1 MEMMLPILHGLVLA
15 PSGVKHPE
23 LAPPEPAHQS
33 HQRTPEG
40 LLNLPATCH
49 VLLLH
54 RVGEPVDISTLKM
67 KIYLSQHIRNEM
79 QE

>member
-1 MEMMLPILHGLVLA
+1 METIPPILRGLVLT
-15 PSGVKHPE
+15 PSGVKHLE
-23 LAPPEPAHQS
+23 LAHPGPAHQS
-33 HQRTPEG
+33 HQRIPEG

-54 RVGEPVDISTLKM
+54 QVGEPVDTSTLKM
-67 KIYLSQHIRNEM
+67 KIHLSQHIRNEM